1 MIQAFIENP
10 ILLLFVVAGIGY
22 GAGSIRIRGTNLGVA
37 AVLFAGLLFGG
48 LSPDLHIP
56 ESIIFL
62 GLAIFVYSIGLSSG
76 PGFFANFRQRGFR
89 DIFFVMAMIAI
100 SAAIAAGL
108 FFVFDFSATTTSGVF
123 AGSTTNTPALAGLLD
138 IIRNLP
144 NLNQKEAL
152 EMSEQAVI
160 GYSLTYPMGI
170 FGTMVAI
177 QLLTKWLKIDLK
189 KEEETLRKDYPV
201 KQEIIN
207 KTVKITNSEFV
218 GISIRDLKRK
228 YKWKIVFGRIQR
240 NEVVTLSSWDS
251 TFELN
256 DRVVIVGDKLL
267 LNEIAML
274 LGEISSYI
282 PENLSEYVSKRIF
295 VSNPNIAGERL
306 STLNLSEK
314 FAAIIA
320 TIRRGD
326 IDLLANGNTIIELGD
341 QVHFIARQ
349 KDVPKISAFFGDSIE
364 ALSKIN
370 LLSFGLGMALGLLLG
385 MVSLQLPGGLTFQLG
400 FAGGVIIVAL
410 VLGALRRTGPI
421 VWTLP
426 YGANLTLRQIGL
438 ILMLAGIGINS
449 GHTFMSTISEG
460 SGGLIFLAGSIIS
473 FLTAAITLVVG
484 YKMLKIPF
492 SFLLGMVSTQ
502 PAILDFVLEKTNN
515 KLPIIGYTLM
525 LPVSLIIKV
534 LYVQI
539 LFAILN

>member
-1 MIQAFIENP
+1 MIQAFVENP
-10 ILLLFVVAGIGY
+10 ILLLFVVAGLGY
-22 GAGSIRIRGTNLGVA
+22 WAGSIRVRGTNLGVA
-37 AVLFAGLLFGG
+37 AVLFMGLIFGG
-48 LSPDLHIP
+48 MSPDLRIP

-76 PGFFANFRQRGFR
+76 PGFFANFKQRGFR
-89 DIFFVMAMIAI
+89 DIIFIMVMIAI
-100 SAAIAAGL
+100 SAGIAVGL
-108 FFVFDFSATTTSGVF
+108 HFWFGFSATTTSGAF

-138 IIRNLP
+138 VIRNLP
-144 NLNQKEAL
+144 GLGKEEVL
-152 EMSEQAVI
+152 SMSEQAVI

-170 FGTMVAI
+170 FGAMVAVVVI
-177 QLLTKWLKIDLK
+177 SRILKIDLK
-189 KEEETLRKDYPV
+189 KEEEALRKEYPV

-207 KTVKITNSEFV
+207 KTVKITNPEFI
-218 GISIRDLKRK
+218 GIPIRDIKRK
-228 YKWKIVFGRIQR
+228 YKWEIVFGRIQR
-240 NEVVTLSSWDS
+240 GNEVELTSWDS
-251 TFELN
+251 KFQMD
-256 DRVVIVGDKLL
+256 DRVVIVGDKPVLK
-267 LNEIAML
+267 EIAEQ

-282 PENLSEYVSKRIF
+282 PENLSEYRSKRIF

-314 FAAIIA
+314 FAAILA

-326 IDLLANGNTIIELGD
+326 IDLLANGDTVIELGD

-349 KDVPKISAFFGDSIE
+349 KDVSKISAFFGDSIE

-370 LLSFGLGMALGLLLG
+370 LLPFGLGMAMGLLLG
-385 MVSLQLPGGLTFQLG
+385 MVQIQLPGGLTFQLG
-400 FAGGVIIVAL
+400 LAGGVIIVAL
-410 VLGALRRTGPI
+410 MLGALRRTGPM

-449 GHTFMSTISEG
+449 GHTFMSTLSQG

-473 FLTAAITLVVG
+473 FFTAAITLLVG
-484 YKMLKIPF
+484 YKILKIPF

-502 PAILDFVLEKTNN
+502 PAILDFVLEKTGN

-525 LPVSLIIKV
+525 LPVSLILKV

-539 LFAILN
+539 LFLILN